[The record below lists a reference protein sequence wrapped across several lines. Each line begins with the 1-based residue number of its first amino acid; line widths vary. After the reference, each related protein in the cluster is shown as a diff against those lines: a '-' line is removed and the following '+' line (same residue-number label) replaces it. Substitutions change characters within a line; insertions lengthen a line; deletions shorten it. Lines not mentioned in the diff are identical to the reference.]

1 MGKRKSPEE
10 IADLV
15 QLPIHEYQRKYNEP
29 NRNKVTTLKR
39 YYLNKL
45 RSRNMEQSPESNPE
59 ITAPSERLNI
69 IAELLE
75 RSGIDINNIQ
85 KVNSVKLYQSA
96 RGTEDDG
103 WSVQD
108 LVSVD
113 FTPKVDQE
121 SAFQAE
127 AANIRP
133 TKRKAPKRDYKLMLV
148 YGDGQVGYR
157 RIIDAQTGEMELVP
171 IHDENIHNIYKEL
184 NAEYQPDYT
193 INLGDF
199 ADMSE
204 VSRFDPTDDH
214 FHKTLAPSMQYIHD
228 FYAQLVADNPN
239 GTHIEVDSNHA
250 VRPKKQILKNIPGMY
265 DFYRPGEEYPYF
277 TYYSMANL
285 GKLGI
290 QFISGYGNAE
300 YVHGEEY
307 GRPII
312 FKHGIHSS
320 SSPGATVRKEAQQN
334 PETHVIR
341 GHGHNHE
348 TIMQTTRNG
357 DQLFYYQIGS
367 SCKNDSSVPGYS
379 TSIDDFNRPV
389 EKQIR
394 GHQNTFLMIEDYENG
409 HYNISTLNVIR
420 GIVNYRGK
428 QYGNERE

>member
-1 MGKRKSPEE
+1 
-10 IADLV
+10 
-15 QLPIHEYQRKYNEP
+15 
-29 NRNKVTTLKR
+29 
-39 YYLNKL
+39 
-45 RSRNMEQSPESNPE
+45 MEQEPQQNKEGLE
-59 ITAPSERLNI
+59 THDRLDK

-75 RSGIDINNIQ
+75 RSGISLDDVER
-85 KVNSVKLYQSA
+85 VNRVNVYQAAMKNEDGEWETQDLY
-96 RGTEDDG
+96 
-103 WSVQD
+103 SVQY
-108 LVSVD
+108 V
-113 FTPKVDQE
+113 PKV
-121 SAFQAE
+121 SAEDSFQAE
-127 AANIRP
+127 SANIRP
-133 TKRKAPKRDYKLMLV
+133 TKRKAPKRDHKLMLV

-157 RIIDAQTGEMELVP
+157 RIIDAQTGEMELIP
-171 IHDENIHNIYKEL
+171 IHDETIHEIYKQL

-265 DFYRPGEEYPYF
+265 DFYRPGGDYPYF

-290 QFISGYGNAE
+290 QFVSGYGNAE
-300 YVHGEEY
+300 YIHGEEY

-312 FKHGIHSS
+312 FKHGTHSS

-334 PETHVIR
+334 PEVNVIR
-341 GHGHNHE
+341 GHGHDHE
-348 TIMQTTRNG
+348 VIMQTTRNG

-367 SCKNDSSVPGYS
+367 SCKNDSTVPGYS

-394 GHQNTFLMIEDYENG
+394 SHQNTFLMIEDYENG
-409 HYNISTLNVIR
+409 HYNVSTINVIR
-420 GIVNYRGK
+420 GIAHYRGK
-428 QYGNERE
+428 SYGTTE